1 MRGLSVHRTVCQ
13 IMILYHGTSCNN
25 AISILK
31 KGFDFNKVGS
41 NYGITYGKGIYFT
54 PNYETAKFYAGENG
68 IIISMNVDIIPY
80 YLKKDISPNSKKKI
94 KIPKDKDYNCIVS
107 PSKDE
112 YLILY
117 FI

>member
-1 MRGLSVHRTVCQ
+1 
-13 IMILYHGTSCNN
+13 MILYHGTSSYN

-54 PNYETAKFYAGENG
+54 PNYKTAKFYAGENG
-68 IIISMNVDIIPY
+68 IVVSMNIYIIPY
-80 YLKKDISPNSKKKI
+80 NLKKDISPNSKKKI

-112 YLILY
+112 YLIIY